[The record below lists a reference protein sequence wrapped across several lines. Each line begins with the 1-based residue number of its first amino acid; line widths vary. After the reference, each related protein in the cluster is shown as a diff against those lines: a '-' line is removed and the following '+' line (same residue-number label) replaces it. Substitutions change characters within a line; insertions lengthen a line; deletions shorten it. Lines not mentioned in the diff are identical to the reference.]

1 MKKLIYIF
9 LILLGFT
16 SCMKDDKVT
25 LEPEATDKV
34 DIVFGVNLPE
44 PIINTK
50 VMADQPQVQNLRVA
64 VFGGS
69 GYLKEYVEAEPLEE
83 ATTNTTRYNYKVSLS
98 LTDSHIKVHFIANGP
113 ATLPFKYEEEV
124 MSALLTEYPND
135 AYWQRIELPN
145 GITAQKNEDGEY
157 IKVDGKYVI
166 TDESLS
172 HFQDIPLIRN
182 FAKIEVTADPASTSN
197 FELTSY
203 ALVNTPTS
211 GSIAAYERSESK
223 FISGYENLTFAQ
235 VKAQYHGN
243 LPATATLDKT
253 IPAATAFSSDP
264 VYMYERPIPTEDAT
278 FLLVYGRY
286 TPTNTMCYYRI
297 ELQDADGYYAIYRNF
312 KYTVNIK
319 SIVREGSATP
329 TEAANSAGSGDI
341 STDQKAENLTDVSDG
356 VARIYVEYTEKTL
369 VGQGTVTLKF
379 KFLPD
384 ATVDTPANGQ
394 VTVTVGD
401 PGATGAVINGSVTIA
416 SSDDSDGWRELSFTS
431 TEPGDVTKTQT
442 IKVTGNYGSG
452 SKLFRNVT
460 YKLMKIQDMIVVC
473 DPDDIIQGKG
483 EKVDVLIKIPKDL
496 PRSIF
501 PLQLRIESSELSITP
516 DNDNLPVQPAK
527 SIVAG
532 QETTSSYQFIKTLS
546 YDDYLAL
553 QEASTDEWVTVRTH
567 FKTTKEASDCDV
579 YVANE
584 YFNTNHGSFTTYTM
598 KNFTNMQFS
607 SYSLTD
613 PDQPV
618 TFSFNMDSDDIPS
631 KVTIKLAGLKPA
643 VGSPLIP
650 VGTNIYELNTTAS
663 NIVNLALLTS
673 TDDGYYRVDL
683 SAVHYYDAYCDN
695 LLEYNNPRFTSTS
708 VPFGIGK
715 EVSFAFG
722 YVNNVVEPVTF
733 TLENITPQTSD
744 TRFTS
749 LGGNKFRFTPN
760 NANANQTMTFV
771 TTKAFSS
778 VTVTSMSGD
787 SYSEAGPFTLNQ
799 QSLTVAS
806 QSLAFT
812 TSTGTRPS
820 NGTTVNVHT
829 TSGVVVATFTVNNN
843 RYNSAAFTV
852 DLTKFT
858 DNENV
863 YFSFQ
868 RNGTTNYTI
877 STYTLTQLQNA
888 STSSRLN
895 ITGTTT
901 TRPW

>member
-16 SCMKDDKVT
+16 SCMRDDKVT
-25 LEPEATDKV
+25 MEPDATDKV
-34 DIVFGVNLPE
+34 DIVFAVNLPE

-69 GYLKEYVEAEPLEE
+69 GYLKEYVEATPIDK
-83 ATTNTTRYNYKVSLS
+83 ATANTTRYNYKVSLS

-113 ATLPFKYEEEV
+113 EILPFKYEDEV
-124 MSALLTEYPND
+124 MSSLMTEYPND

-145 GITAQKNEDGEY
+145 GITAQKNQDGEY

-166 TDESLS
+166 TEESLS
-172 HFQDIPLIRN
+172 HFLEIPLIRN

-203 ALVNTPTS
+203 ALVNTPNQ
-211 GSIAAYERSESK
+211 GSIAAYERSASK
-223 FISGYENLTFAQ
+223 FISGYESLTFAQ
-235 VKAQYHGN
+235 VKEQYHGN
-243 LPATATLDKT
+243 LPATATLNKT

-286 TPTNTMCYYRI
+286 TPTNKMCYYRI
-297 ELQDADGYYAIYRNF
+297 ELQDANGYYAIYRNF

-319 SIVREGSATP
+319 GILREGSDTP

-356 VARIYVEYTEKTL
+356 VARIFVEYTEKTL

-384 ATVDTPANGQ
+384 ASVNTPHNEY

-401 PGATGAVINGSVTIA
+401 PGASGAVINGSVTIA
-416 SSDDSDGWRELSFTS
+416 SSDDGEGWRQLSFTS

-452 SKLFRNVT
+452 SRLFRNIT

-473 DPDDIIQGKG
+473 DPSEVEKGKG

-501 PLQLRIESSELSITP
+501 PLQLQIESSALSLTP
-516 DNDNLPVQPAK
+516 DNDNLPVQPGK
-527 SIVAG
+527 SIING
-532 QETTSSYQFIKTLS
+532 TTSSYQFIKTLS
-546 YDDYLAL
+546 YDDYLAY
-553 QEASTDEWVTVRTH
+553 QAASTDEWVVVPTH
-567 FKTTKEASDCDV
+567 FKTTKESSDCDV
-579 YVANE
+579 YVANQ
-584 YFNTNHGSFTTYTM
+584 YFHTNHGSFTTFTM
-598 KNFTNMQFS
+598 HDFTNLRFS
-607 SYSLTD
+607 NNSLTD

-618 TFSFNMDSDDIPS
+618 TFSFNMDASDVPQ
-631 KVTIKLAGLKPA
+631 KVTLKLTGLKPA
-643 VGSPLIP
+643 VGSPLIQ
-650 VGTNIYELNTTAS
+650 VGTNTYEYSTTGANVV
-663 NIVNLALLTS
+663 NISLLTS
-673 TDDGYYRVDL
+673 TDDGYYRADI
-683 SAVHYYDAYCDN
+683 SANHYNDAYHDN
-695 LLEYNNPRFTSTS
+695 LLEYINPGFTGTS
-708 VPFGIGK
+708 VPFGVGKNVPFRFTYQNSAIG
-715 EVSFAFG
+715 
-722 YVNNVVEPVTF
+722 EPVTF
-733 TLENITPQTSD
+733 TLSNLTPPSGD
-744 TRFTS
+744 TRFES
-749 LGGNKFRFTPN
+749 QGGDKWRFTPSN
-760 NANANQTMTFV
+760 STATQNFNFV
-771 TTKAFSS
+771 TTTAFSEVS
-778 VTVTSMSGD
+778 VTMSGD
-787 SYSEAGPFTLNQ
+787 SYTVAGPFKLSAT
-799 QSLTVAS
+799 LTVAS

-812 TSTGTRPS
+812 RTTGTRPQ
-820 NGTTVNVHT
+820 NGATVNVHT
-829 TSGVVVATFTVNNN
+829 TTGVVVGSFTVNNN
-843 RYNSAAFTV
+843 RYNSAAFDI
-852 DLTKFT
+852 DLSKFSA
-858 DNENV
+858 NENV
-863 YFSFQ
+863 YFSFD
-868 RNGTTNYTI
+868 RDGNTNYTT
-877 STYTLTQLQNA
+877 STYTLTQLSNA
-888 STSSRLN
+888 TTGSRLT